1 MEPLKV
7 PSPASEAA
15 SGRRRPR
22 GRSPLGHLYSDFNAL
37 CRAHLGRRAR
47 RGGEVGMKT
56 RRERLVVIERALR
69 DLHATGLELRRL
81 KNFRAKHVL
90 QILTQWRARSLKAST
105 LSTYI
110 SHLRTFCQWLR
121 KPQLVVLI
129 DRYVAAEPQIVRRR
143 TVADRDRSA
152 RGAGV
157 SIREVLDRAKALDER
172 FAAQLALI
180 AAFGL
185 RSSEAWLFRP
195 HLALREDG
203 SLQILWGTKGGRP
216 RVICVEL
223 TAEQLAVL
231 AWARTFAATRSES
244 MIPRGWTVQRWRR
257 RYYRLCARIGLTRR
271 GLGVTPHAFRHEFL
285 LDLYE
290 WLTEH
295 AAPAR
300 GGTLAITDP
309 AADRA
314 AREVVSSVAGHV
326 EVHITSAYLGGM
338 RTRPNDPQT
347 PGDDHDPGSG
357 AQ

>member
-1 MEPLKV
+1 
-7 PSPASEAA
+7 
-15 SGRRRPR
+15 
-22 GRSPLGHLYSDFNAL
+22 
-37 CRAHLGRRAR
+37 
-47 RGGEVGMKT
+47 MKT

-69 DLHATGLELRRL
+69 DLHAAGLELRRL

-110 SHLRTFCQWLR
+110 SHLRTLCQWLR
-121 KPQLVVLI
+121 KPQLVALI

-143 TVADRDRSA
+143 TVTDRDRSA

-157 SIREVLDRAKALDER
+157 CIREVLERAKALDER

-180 AAFGL
+180 AALGL

-216 RVICVEL
+216 RVLCVAL
-223 TAEQLAVL
+223 TAEQHAVL
-231 AWARTFAATRSES
+231 AWARTFAVTRSES

-271 GLGVTPHAFRHEFL
+271 GLGVTPHAFRHEVL

-290 WLTEH
+290 WLTGH

-300 GGTLAITDP
+300 GGTLAIIDP

-314 AREVVSSVAGHV
+314 GRELVSLVAGHV
-326 EVHITSAYLGGM
+326 EVHISSAYLGGM
-338 RTRPNDPQT
+338 RIRPQDSQT
-347 PGDDHDPGSG
+347 FGDDHDASPASSDVGDPPST
-357 AQ
+357 